1 MCIKPY
7 HTLAHT
13 FYNINIRKILNC
25 ASVCIYVRCLTTNNW
40 AGRIGRC
47 FKEDPLKMG
56 WFCIQ
61 KPAMLGNEASFSP
74 KDQLVP
80 EPKKTRVEAEA
91 EDAV

>member
-1 MCIKPY
+1 
-7 HTLAHT
+7 
-13 FYNINIRKILNC
+13 
-25 ASVCIYVRCLTTNNW
+25 
-40 AGRIGRC
+40 
-47 FKEDPLKMG
+47 MG